1 MIPAQDL
8 IDRRTRVLGPAYR
21 LFYDHPLHLVRG
33 RGATVWDADGREYI
47 DAYNNVPSVGHC
59 HPRVVA
65 ALSAQ
70 AGELNTHTRYLH
82 DAVIDYAEALAATF
96 PDPLS
101 QVMLTCTGSEAN
113 DLALRIAWSVSGSR
127 GVIVTDNA
135 YHGVTA
141 SLAEI
146 SPSLGPAHR
155 GAAHVRRVPVADT
168 FRLGTA
174 AEAAFL
180 DGIRSAIA
188 SLQSAGHGVAALI
201 CDSVFASDG
210 LFVDPPGLLARA
222 AALVRASGGL
232 FIADEVQAGLARSG
246 KHMWAFQRH
255 DVVPDL
261 VTLGKPLGG
270 GHPLAGL
277 VAQPRHLDAFGRATR
292 YFNTFGGNPVSA
304 IVGSTVLDVIRQE
317 QLMANAD
324 RVGEMLT
331 AGLRDIA
338 SRHPLIGDVRGSG
351 LFVAIDLVEEPRTKG
366 PATSQAARLMNLLR
380 ENGVLVGL
388 CGPALNC
395 LKIRPP
401 LCLTSSQATR
411 VLEGVDS
418 CLVRLRAPA

>member
-1 MIPAQDL
+1 MTPAQSL
-8 IDRRTRVLGPAYR
+8 MERRGRVLGPAYR
-21 LFYDHPLHLVRG
+21 LFYDRPLHLVRG
-33 RGATVWDADGREYI
+33 RGATVWDADGRAYI
-47 DAYNNVPSVGHC
+47 DVYNNVPAVGHC

-82 DAVIDYAEALAATF
+82 DSVVDYAEALVSTF
-96 PDPLS
+96 PAPLS

-113 DLALRIAWSVSGSR
+113 DLALRIAWSVSGAR

-155 GAAHVRRVPVADT
+155 GAPHVRRVPVADT
-168 FRLGTA
+168 FRLGA
-174 AEAAFL
+174 GAEAAFL

-201 CDSVFASDG
+201 CDSVLASDG

-232 FIADEVQAGLARSG
+232 FIADEVQAGLARTG

-255 DVVPDL
+255 AVVPDL

-270 GHPLAGL
+270 GHPVAGL
-277 VAQPRHLDAFGRATR
+277 VAQPRHLEAFGRETR
-292 YFNTFGGNPVSA
+292 YFNTFAGNPVSA
-304 IVGSTVLDVIRQE
+304 AVARTVLDVIIEER
-317 QLMANAD
+317 MMSNAD
-324 RVGEMLT
+324 RVGETLT
-331 AGLRDIA
+331 TGLRNIA
-338 SRHPLIGDVRGSG
+338 ARHPLIGDVRGSG
-351 LFVAIDLVEEPRTKG
+351 LFVAINLVEDPRTKA
-366 PATSQAARLMNLLR
+366 PATGQAARLMNLLR
-380 ENGVLVGL
+380 EDGILVGL
-388 CGPALNC
+388 CGPASNC
-395 LKIRPP
+395 IKIRPP
-401 LCLTSSQATR
+401 LCFTTSEATR
-411 VLEGVDS
+411 VLEAVDA
-418 CLVRLRAPA
+418 CLDSMRVPA

>member
-21 LFYDHPLHLVRG
+21 LFYDHPLYLVRG

-70 AGELNTHTRYLH
+70 AGALNTHTRYLH

-101 QVMLTCTGSEAN
+101 QVILTCTGSEAN

-155 GAAHVRRVPVADT
+155 G
-168 FRLGTA
+168 L
-174 AEAAFL
+174 
-180 DGIRSAIA
+180 
-188 SLQSAGHGVAALI
+188 
-201 CDSVFASDG
+201 
-210 LFVDPPGLLARA
+210 
-222 AALVRASGGL
+222 SGGL

-292 YFNTFGGNPVSA
+292 YFNTFGGNPVSCA
-304 IVGSTVLDVIRQE
+304 TGLAVLDVIEQE
-317 QLMANAD
+317 GLQANAAA
-324 RVGEMLT
+324 VGEHLLQGQRELVARHAIVGDARG
-331 AGLRDIA
+331 AGLFSGIELVRDRTSREPADTEA
-338 SRHPLIGDVRGSG
+338 SY
-351 LFVAIDLVEEPRTKG
+351 VANR
-366 PATSQAARLMNLLR
+366 LR
-380 ENGVLVGL
+380 ERGLLLSTDGPVHNVL
-388 CGPALNC
+388 NI
-395 LKIRPP
+395 KPP
-401 LCLTSSQATR
+401 LCFSLADADRLVTELDA
-411 VLEGVDS
+411 VLGED
-418 CLVRLRAPA
+418 LPR

>member
-21 LFYDHPLHLVRG
+21 LFYDHPLYLVRG

-82 DAVIDYAEALAATF
+82 DSVVDYAEALVSTF
-96 PDPLS
+96 PAPLS

-155 GAAHVRRVPVADT
+155 G
-168 FRLGTA
+168 L
-174 AEAAFL
+174 
-180 DGIRSAIA
+180 
-188 SLQSAGHGVAALI
+188 
-201 CDSVFASDG
+201 
-210 LFVDPPGLLARA
+210 
-222 AALVRASGGL
+222 SGGL

-351 LFVAIDLVEEPRTKG
+351 LFVAIDLVEDPRTKG